1 MRACGAETARVSTAL
16 RWTYGRGMRRP
27 RSEDDLADLHH
38 PGQTPDESRAVARQL
53 EAWAEAGN
61 QPGDEIGAG
70 DLLVAAGEQLLR
82 VGDLS
87 EAVRVL
93 RRAVET
99 GDQVAPDAR
108 CYLHHALLAS
118 GDPDAARALAE
129 EVRRERPADVDVYLF
144 IGEDHELHGDLR
156 EAHRWLTMGTRRA
169 LADVEDADDVSESFA
184 ASRAAGLLVARRR
197 VRRELELAP
206 DDWDELVPE
215 PPRHGDLP
223 D

>member
-1 MRACGAETARVSTAL
+1 MRAAGAARVPSAL
-16 RWTYGRGMRRP
+16 PWTYGRDMRRP
-27 RSEDDLADLHH
+27 RTEDDLAAMHH
-38 PGQTPDESRAVARQL
+38 PGQTPGESRAVARRL
-53 EAWAEAGN
+53 EAWADAG
-61 QPGDEIGAG
+61 PGAGDEVGAG

-99 GDQVAPDAR
+99 GEHVPPDVR

-118 GDPDAARALAE
+118 GDGDAARALAE
-129 EVRRERPADVDVYLF
+129 EVRRERPADVDVYLL

-169 LADVEDADDVSESFA
+169 LVDVEDADDASEGHA

-197 VRRELELAP
+197 VRRELDMPP
-206 DDWDELVPE
+206 DEWDELVP
-215 PPRHGDLP
+215 PPPDL
-223 D
+223 DDDVLS